1 VRVGGLTVCEPA
13 APNALAART
22 CSAALFGSLRGRS
35 VDESDD
41 DARASPLEEVGGCLE
56 QRQPETDAQAHVVVQ
71 HERARGEDSDQS
83 AETEPLGESGAVAE
97 GKGMVGLPS
106 RLACRLSHPFPG
118 LVSSTPCHSLH

>member
-56 QRQPETDAQAHVVVQ
+56 QRQPETDVQAHVVVQ
-71 HERARGEDSDQS
+71 HERARGEDSDQ
-83 AETEPLGESGAVAE
+83 AAKRNLWARAG
-97 GKGMVGLPS
+97 PS
-106 RLACRLSHPFPG
+106 RKARAWSGC
-118 LVSSTPCHSLH
+118 LHGWRAGFRIRSPAS